1 MTKSIAVFIL
11 VLFSMTAMADE
22 NKINRKVQLDT
33 SVINAKLEQVLQE
46 RLKTEVAENTADRL
60 RKLSSDSHTDLIIQT
75 MDYFKV
81 DTSLPE

>member
-33 SVINAKLEQVLQE
+33 SVINARLELILQE
-46 RLKTEVAENTADRL
+46 RLKSEVAEDTAAAHSKSGYDDRANL
-60 RKLSSDSHTDLIIQT
+60 LIHT